1 MKTID
6 PHSLLNKPRN
16 IGCDGVMVDLFN
28 IWKDLINEKADS
40 GRTELDSFIA
50 GYFLGTNAMLREKYM
65 KLKPKDEV
73 YNVK

>member
-1 MKTID
+1 M
-6 PHSLLNKPRN
+6 
-16 IGCDGVMVDLFN
+16 
-28 IWKDLINEKADS
+28 NEKTDS
-40 GRTELDSFIA
+40 NISEFDGFVA